1 MAKQIKIPKK
11 LQNPSPHLATAT
23 QHPRNTSPH
32 PEVTHDTMKEDLR
45 RAKEDPLIA
54 AGRFQVRRRRICP
67 CVVVVVVVALAIAI
81 VVFIVFVVAKAGG
94 GGFAAPEFGATG
106 SGLTQL
112 ATVIVVV
119 LAIAVIVIIIVIV
132 ADASGDGSAAPKSGT
147 AGSTHP
153 GPEGGRSAAA
163 WLCRSHNHRCHG
175 HGGGKGGGGD
185 GRWRRGKERRRE
197 QSGVGGEGGE
207 EIF

>member
-1 MAKQIKIPKK
+1 MWMFQLEARDEYQRA
-11 LQNPSPHLATAT
+11 SLATRLVGAVKA
-23 QHPRNTSPH
+23 HRLSFHLPSAVGVNG
-32 PEVTHDTMKEDLR
+32 V
-45 RAKEDPLIA
+45 
-54 AGRFQVRRRRICP
+54 VRRT
-67 CVVVVVVVALAIAI
+67 AIAI

-119 LAIAVIVIIIVIV
+119 LAVAVIVIIIVIV